1 MLARKE
7 GLAVVTGA
15 SSGIGREIAREL
27 SRRGSEI
34 LAVARRAD
42 RLDALA
48 DEARGAGWAQVHP
61 FAQDITSPGAGA
73 RIAGRAR
80 ELGGAR
86 WLVNDAGA
94 LRQSAF
100 QEDDPDAIGRMLRVN
115 VEGLVLLTHALLP
128 QLLEGRGA
136 RILNVASLAG
146 MQPTPW
152 FAAYGASKAFVI
164 SFSEALSEELRG
176 RVGVTAF
183 CPGPVL
189 TEIFEAGV
197 PGVPRRRTWRD
208 VGAEEAARAAVEAA
222 DSGRVVAVP
231 GATNWLMAAVAR
243 LAPRALVRRVAR
255 SAAVR
260 YLGYAPPDR

>member
-1 MLARKE
+1 MPTREK

-27 SRRGSEI
+27 SRRGREV

-42 RLDALA
+42 RLEALA
-48 DEARGAGWAQVHP
+48 YEARGAGWARVHP
-61 FAQDITSPGAGA
+61 FAQDITAPGAEA

-80 ELGGAR
+80 ELGGAQ

-94 LRQSAF
+94 FRQSAF
-100 QEDDPDAIGRMLRVN
+100 HEDDPEAIQRLLRVN

-176 RVGVTAF
+176 HVGVTAF

-189 TEIFEAGV
+189 TEIFDAGA
-197 PGVPRRRTWRD
+197 PGVPRRRTRRD
-208 VGAEEAARAAVEAA
+208 LGADEAARAAVDAA
-222 DSGRVVAVP
+222 NRCLIVAVP
-231 GATNWLMAAVAR
+231 GATNKLMAVAAR
-243 LAPRALVRRVAR
+243 LAPRALVRLVAR